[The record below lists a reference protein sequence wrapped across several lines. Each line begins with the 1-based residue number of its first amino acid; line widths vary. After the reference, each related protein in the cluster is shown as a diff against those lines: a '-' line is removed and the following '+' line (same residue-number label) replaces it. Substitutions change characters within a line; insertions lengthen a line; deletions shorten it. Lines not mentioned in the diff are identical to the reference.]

1 VVTTG
6 LPWRGIAVKRSEEPD
21 VPEPTFVLVHGAWHG
36 PWAWTPV
43 LAGLEARG
51 HAVETV
57 ALPSTGDDPAELGDL
72 AADVAAVHGV
82 LNGIDGSAVLVGH
95 CYGGVPITQV
105 SAARHDVSHLV
116 YVCGFMLDVGES
128 LWSAVGGEP
137 APWFE
142 MIADGTAI
150 LPRDP
155 VDRFYADVDPAV
167 AKRSAARL
175 RPQSTASFR
184 SPVSGAGW
192 HHLPSTYVITEQ
204 DRALPLPAAQ
214 EQMASHASRAYRIDT
229 SHSPFLSQANELVDL
244 IASAL

>member
-1 VVTTG
+1 MHGANRATVRGVTVNG
-6 LPWRGIAVKRSEEPD
+6 SEEPD

-57 ALPSTGDDPAELGDL
+57 ALPSTGDDPAALGDL

-82 LNGIDGSAVLVGH
+82 LNGIDGRAVLVGH
-95 CYGGVPITQV
+95 SYGGIPITQA
-105 SAARHDVSHLV
+105 SAYRDDVSHLV

-128 LWSAVGGEP
+128 LWGGLGGEAP
-137 APWFE
+137 PWFE
-142 MIADGTAI
+142 MIADGAAI

-155 VDRFYADVDPAV
+155 ARVFYADVDPVIAE
-167 AKRSAARL
+167 RSAARL

-184 SPVSGAGW
+184 SPVTAAGW
-192 HHLPSTYVITEQ
+192 HHIPSTYVVTKQ
-204 DRALPLPAAQ
+204 DQVIPPAAQ
-214 EQMASHASRAYRIDT
+214 EQMASHASRVYRIDT
-229 SHSPFLSQANELVDL
+229 SHSPFLSQPNEVVDL
-244 IASAL
+244 VASAL